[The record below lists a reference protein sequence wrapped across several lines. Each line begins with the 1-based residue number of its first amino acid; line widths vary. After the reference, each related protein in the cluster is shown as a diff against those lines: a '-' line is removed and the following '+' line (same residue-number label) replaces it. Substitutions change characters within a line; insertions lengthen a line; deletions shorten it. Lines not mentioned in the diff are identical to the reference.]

1 MKGRLRKM
9 GLRRRGEAEDS
20 RPAADSPDPP
30 KKKKKKKKVAAAKK
44 APPAPPASPSAIG
57 GGSEGWQDGDR
68 PPEHESTGPKALRE
82 IADEDLEKLLEAHR

>member
-1 MKGRLRKM
+1 VSKTTGAEEGGMKGRLRKM

-44 APPAPPASPSAIG
+44 APPASPS
-57 GGSEGWQDGDR
+57 
-68 PPEHESTGPKALRE
+68 
-82 IADEDLEKLLEAHR
+82 